1 MKEDF
6 NSLFFSYRP
15 HADQRQDE
23 RLLRDIGLTRTEMGE
38 LALAEDPS
46 HLVGPP
52 SPRFGWLHRLYA
64 LLASARV
71 RKSLGSS
78 ASIAGRSSC

>member
-1 MKEDF
+1 MREDF
-6 NSLFFSYRP
+6 NSLFFSYTP

-23 RLLRDIGLTRTEMGE
+23 RLLRDIGLTRTESGE

-46 HLVGPP
+46 HLVGQP
-52 SPRFGWLHRLYA
+52 SPRLGWLHRLYA
-64 LLASARV
+64 LLATTGV
-71 RKSLGSS
+71 RKRLGSS